1 MPFQAS
7 SIVPLLAPADGTH
20 GHDVSLLGYGPKKS
34 FAENAHVRRGT
45 LSSRYVPNGHV
56 AQLRPS
62 SADSPPSGHAMHSP
76 APSYGLNLPA
86 PHGSQLSPAPA
97 SPEYPAG
104 HTQLDA
110 LVLPS
115 GDAAPLGHALHASGP
130 AASLYVLAAHGAQLS
145 PLAASPVKPGAHSHA
160 ASDVLPGCDTV

>member
-1 MPFQAS
+1 METIGIGPEMTYVQDLELPYGLPSQAS

-20 GHDVSLLGYGPKKS
+20 GHDVSLLLDI
-34 FAENAHVRRGT
+34 AHVRRGT

-86 PHGSQLSPAPA
+86 PHGSQLSPALA

-130 AASLYVLAAHGAQLS
+130 AASL
-145 PLAASPVKPGAHSHA
+145 
-160 ASDVLPGCDTV
+160 

>member
-1 MPFQAS
+1 MESSRPSLLNDPTCNRGAAPEMMYVQDLELPCVPAQAR

-20 GHDVSLLGYGPKKS
+20 GHDVSLLL
-34 FAENAHVRRGT
+34 NIAHVRRGT

-62 SADSPPSGHAMHSP
+62 SADSPPSGHAIHSP

-130 AASLYVLAAHGAQLS
+130 AASL
-145 PLAASPVKPGAHSHA
+145 
-160 ASDVLPGCDTV
+160 

>member
-1 MPFQAS
+1 M
-7 SIVPLLAPADGTH
+7 APDEADDEDDDSDDTWES
-20 GHDVSLLGYGPKKS
+20 DLESE
-34 FAENAHVRRGT
+34 AEIAEIMR
-45 LSSRYVPNGHV
+45 SWYVPNGHV

-76 APSYGLNLPA
+76 APSYGLKLPA

-130 AASLYVLAAHGAQLS
+130 AASL
-145 PLAASPVKPGAHSHA
+145 
-160 ASDVLPGCDTV
+160 

>member
-1 MPFQAS
+1 MERLRPSLLNDPTCNRGAAPEMMYVQYLELPYTPSQAR

-20 GHDVSLLGYGPKKS
+20 GHDVPLLPDDD
-34 FAENAHVRRGT
+34 AHVSRGT
-45 LSSRYVPNGHV
+45 LSSRYVPSGHV

-130 AASLYVLAAHGAQLS
+130 AASL
-145 PLAASPVKPGAHSHA
+145 
-160 ASDVLPGCDTV
+160 